1 MKNKKSFLYY
11 LGNFLIITSIA
22 SLLFIYYPFI
32 QIYLFPPKIQSTITA
47 KGYFIQ
53 IPKIN
58 AEAPII
64 LNVDPWNE
72 NIYRQKL
79 KKGVAHAKTT
89 SPPGEKGV
97 SYLFA
102 HSSDNPWSIGRYN
115 TIFFRLGELN
125 INDEI
130 FVFKDGKKNVYR
142 VKGKKIIWPDQVE
155 YLKQKTQKY
164 SSSPSTNAQ
173 GRLESR
179 SKSLE
184 KDKNEVS
191 RLILQTCYPIGTAFQ
206 RLLIFAEST

>member
-1 MKNKKSFLYY
+1 MKNIKRKSIFYY
-11 LGNFLIITSIA
+11 LGNFLIITSVA
-22 SLLFIYYPFI
+22 ALLFIYYPFI
-32 QIYLFPPKIQSTITA
+32 KIYLFPPKLQDLTLQ

-53 IPKIN
+53 IPKIK

-72 NIYRQKL
+72 NEYRQKL
-79 KKGVAHAKTT
+79 KIGVAHAKTT

-130 FVFKDGKKNVYR
+130 LIFKDGKKYVYK
-142 VKGKKIIWPDQVE
+142 VTDKKIVWPSEVE
-155 YLKQKTQKY
+155 YLKQKTSNY
-164 SSSPSTNAQ
+164 SSSDQAKL
-173 GRLESR
+173 GSR
-179 SKSLE
+179 
-184 KDKNEVS
+184 EVNRS
-191 RLILQTCYPIGTAFQ
+191 SQLILQTCYPIGTAFQ
-206 RLLIFAEST
+206 RLLIFAEKK